1 MKCGAIIVAAG
12 RGERLKA
19 AKPKAF
25 VTLGSKPLF
34 QYSLDLFL
42 AHPHINEVVL
52 VVPAEEVS
60 SFSKTPY
67 KVVKGGETRQE
78 SVCCGLAALNPDC
91 EYVLVHDA
99 ARPFVDA
106 GVVDR
111 LIETLSEGKNGIA
124 AWPVSDTL
132 KSSEAGVITKTIDRS
147 SLWIAQTPQA
157 FPTAV
162 LKKALEEAKR
172 NNFVGTDEA
181 SLVERLGL
189 KVHLV
194 MGNAKN
200 IKVTTPEDLALAT
213 SLLKHSL

>member
-1 MKCGAIIVAAG
+1 MRCGAIIVAAG
-12 RGERLKA
+12 RGERLKSP
-19 AKPKAF
+19 KPKAF

-42 AHPHINEVVL
+42 AHPQISEVVL
-52 VVPAEEVS
+52 VVPAEEAS
-60 SFSKTPY
+60 SFSKTTY
-67 KVVKGGETRQE
+67 KVVKGGATRQE
-78 SVCCGLAALNPDC
+78 SVRCGLSALNPSCD
-91 EYVLVHDA
+91 YVLVHDA
-99 ARPFVDA
+99 ARPFVDVA
-106 GVVDR
+106 MVDR

-213 SLLKHSL
+213 SLLDSPL